1 MVLLKLIRVK
11 ETFFSLPLAYVGVLL
26 VAEELPSF
34 SIWFY
39 VTTALVSARAL
50 GMCLNRI
57 FDKNID
63 AKNPR
68 TAHRLLPTGQIS
80 LVTVISYS
88 VLFAILFIFSAYSLN
103 RLCFYLSFLALFL
116 LITYSLVKRFSSTTH
131 LYLGLTEA
139 CAPIGGALAVHPEF
153 SLKVILLGLYVLL
166 WIAGFDIIYACQ
178 DYKFDQIN
186 RLGSI
191 PAKYGLKKALLIS
204 SAFHTAAVLT
214 LFLTGI
220 MVNANLLYWLCLL
233 VACCFFVRQHTIISA
248 KDLTKVNAA
257 FFTAN
262 RNISLAVFSA
272 FLLNFIF

>member
-1 MVLLKLIRVK
+1 MVLLKLIRVR
-11 ETFFSLPLAYVGVLL
+11 ETLFALPLAYVGVLL
-26 VAEELPSF
+26 AAEELPPF
-34 SIWFY
+34 SLWFY

-57 FDKNID
+57 FDKNLD

-68 TAHRLLPTGQIS
+68 TAHRLLPTGE
-80 LVTVISYS
+80 VS
-88 VLFAILFIFSAYSLN
+88 VFTAVCHSILFATLFVLSAYKLN
-103 RLCFYLSFLALFL
+103 ALCFYLSLPALFL
-116 LITYSLVKRFSSTTH
+116 LITYSLIKRFSAISH

-153 SLKVILLGLYVLL
+153 SFNALLLGLYVIL

-178 DYKFDQIN
+178 DYDFDRTN
-186 RLGSI
+186 RLFSI
-191 PAKYGLKKALLIS
+191 PAKYGLKKALITS
-204 SAFHTAAVLT
+204 SLLHSAAVLT

-220 MVNANLLYWLCLL
+220 MVNAHFLYWLCLI
-233 VACCFFVRQHTIISA
+233 VVCCFFIRQHTMISA
-248 KDLTKVNAA
+248 KDLTRINAA
-257 FFTAN
+257 FFNMN